1 MSEQYR
7 QFSME
12 YAAHQS
18 ERKAQYEKELAA
30 FFDNSMGTT
39 LDKLNNF
46 TKFVTKQSLCR
57 FLAKNEIFQH
67 IKHVHGHMI
76 ECGVFLGGG
85 LSTWAHLSSI
95 YDPYHYMQ
103 KVIGF
108 DTFEG
113 FADIADED
121 GDPSMLEFKKEGGLH
136 CDSYEEL
143 QEFARLYQH
152 TRPLPQFPNIEL
164 VKGDAC
170 QTIPQY
176 VEDNKHLVVS
186 LLYLDFDVYEP
197 TKIAIEQI
205 APRMPKGAVIA
216 FDELNQKEWPGET
229 MAVLETLGLN
239 NLEIRRTQFSSAI
252 SYAVL

>member
-1 MSEQYR
+1 
-7 QFSME
+7 ME
-12 YAAHQS
+12 YSAHQN
-18 ERKAQYEKELAA
+18 ERKAQYEQDLVDYFE
-30 FFDNSMGTT
+30 NSMGTS

-67 IKHVHGHMI
+67 IKDVHGHII

-108 DTFEG
+108 DTFDG
-113 FADIADED
+113 FTELAGED
-121 GDPSMLEFKKEGGLH
+121 GDLSVLDFKKEGGLK
-136 CDSYEEL
+136 CDSYDDL

-152 TRPLPQFPNIEL
+152 TRPLPQFSNIEL

-176 VEDNKHLVVS
+176 VEENQHLVVAM
-186 LLYLDFDVYEP
+186 LYLDFDVYEP

-205 APRMPKGAVIA
+205 VPRMPKGAIIA

-229 MAVLETLGLN
+229 MAVLDTLGIK
-239 NLEIRRTQFSSAI
+239 NLQIRRTQFSSAI
-252 SYAVL
+252 SYAIL